1 MPREKICWISIRER
15 HASSIKLK
23 TCISSVPIFIPASDH
38 RKLLAYN
45 HIIYL
50 LAQFD
55 SNIHTISK
63 IQQPIKQNI
72 SYPSIARKPEIKKQ
86 RDQGVYDRLT
96 PRIRLS
102 RVQRGIASFA
112 QGSPYLQT
120 NLLVPWQAENSVF
133 NGRHG
138 SALLLDR

>member
-1 MPREKICWISIRER
+1 MLDIDTRKTRFFFQIKNLYFIRPDFYPCFR
-15 HASSIKLK
+15 S
-23 TCISSVPIFIPASDH
+23 

-55 SNIHTISK
+55 SNIHTISN

-72 SYPSIARKPEIKKQ
+72 SYPSIARKTEVKKQ
-86 RDQGVYDRLT
+86 RDQVFMIAWRLESDSQGCNEGL
-96 PRIRLS
+96 PRSLR
-102 RVQRGIASFA
+102 
-112 QGSPYLQT
+112 GSPYLQT

-138 SALLLDR
+138 SALLLGR